1 MYCPVVAICIN
12 MQEEHIWNLVAKKL
26 SGEASDE
33 ELREL
38 ENLLKGKPELH
49 YSLQTISDL
58 WEQDIPQSKE
68 FADEAF
74 KKHIE
79 RMKASNIDF
88 QPTLFTTDH
97 KEKNKKLHLKRK
109 KILMLL
115 SFPFVLLCVAVFFI
129 INFFGK
135 PGPAV
140 TDGLDRNS
148 VSQISTRNGSKSNVV
163 LPDGTVVKLNAG
175 SKLTYDK
182 DYGNTIREVNLT
194 GEAFFDVVKNKDK
207 PFIIHTKKIDIKVL
221 GTAFNVKSY
230 PNEPVTETSLV
241 RGSIEVTFKD
251 RPAEKVVL
259 KPNEKLIV
267 ADNDNDASP
276 AASAR
281 MQTAKQ
287 SVEPIVQ
294 VSHLNYTKKDSTII
308 ETAWIQNKLVFR
320 DEPFRGLALQMERWY
335 SVSIHFDDPV
345 KKELQFTG
353 VFENESIQQ
362 ALDALKLS
370 GKFNYTIK
378 GDEVI
383 ISK

>member
-1 MYCPVVAICIN
+1 
-12 MQEEHIWNLVAKKL
+12 MQEEYIWNLVAKKL
-26 SGEASDE
+26 SGEASEE
-33 ELREL
+33 ELHEL

-58 WEQDIPQSKE
+58 WEQAIPQSKE

-74 KKHIE
+74 RKHIE
-79 RMKASNIDF
+79 RMTTSNIDF
-88 QPTLFTTDH
+88 QPRLFTTAD
-97 KEKNKKLHLKRK
+97 KEKNKRLQLKGK
-109 KILMLL
+109 NILLLL
-115 SFPFVLLCVAVFFI
+115 SFSIVLLCVVVSYLT
-129 INFFGK
+129 NSFGK
-135 PGPAV
+135 SGAAV
-140 TDGLDRNS
+140 INGLDRNS

-163 LPDGTVVKLNAG
+163 LPDGTIVKLNAG

-230 PNEPVTETSLV
+230 PNEPITETSLV

-267 ADNDNDASP
+267 ADEEASP
-276 AASAR
+276 AASVS
-281 MQTAKQ
+281 MHPAKQ
-287 SVEPIVQ
+287 PVEPIVQ
-294 VSHLNYTKKDSTII
+294 VSHLNYSKKDSTII

-320 DEPFRGLALQMERWY
+320 DEPFRDLALQMERWY
-335 SVSIHFDDPV
+335 SVSIHFDDPI

-362 ALDALKLS
+362 ALEALKLS

-378 GDEVI
+378 GDKVI